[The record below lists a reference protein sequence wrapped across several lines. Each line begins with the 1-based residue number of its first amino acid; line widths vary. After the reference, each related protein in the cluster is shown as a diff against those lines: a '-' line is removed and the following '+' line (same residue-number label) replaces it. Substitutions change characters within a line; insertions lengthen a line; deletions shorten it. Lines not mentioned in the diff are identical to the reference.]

1 MNIGINRY
9 DESVCVLSSCS
20 AGRNESFLDKI
31 PFTVLK
37 IREDLYVHVHVK
49 KFELILKNLF
59 APKVNQRLQLGCSL
73 CSQKFSIFITNF
85 YQILI
90 IIKSLNLLQS

>member
-37 IREDLYVHVHVK
+37 IRGTCTVVCTCIHRK
-49 KFELILKNLF
+49 IELILNNLF
-59 APKVNQRLQLGCSL
+59 APNVNQKPKLGYSSENSPFLLQ
-73 CSQKFSIFITNF
+73 IFIR
-85 YQILI
+85 Y
-90 IIKSLNLLQS
+90 

>member
-49 KFELILKNLF
+49 KFELILKKLF
-59 APKVNQRLQLGCSL
+59 APKANQRPQLGYS
-73 CSQKFSIFITNF
+73 SKKFSIFITNF
-85 YQILI
+85 YKILI

>member
-37 IREDLYVHVHVK
+37 IREDLYVHVYVK
-49 KFELILKNLF
+49 KFELILKSLF
-59 APKVNQRLQLGCSL
+59 APKVNQRPQLGYS
-73 CSQKFSIFITNF
+73 SEKFTIFITNF

>member
-9 DESVCVLSSCS
+9 DESVYVLSSCS

-37 IREDLYVHVHVK
+37 IREDLYVHVYV
-49 KFELILKNLF
+49 ENL
-59 APKVNQRLQLGCSL
+59 S
-73 CSQKFSIFITNF
+73 
-85 YQILI
+85 
-90 IIKSLNLLQS
+90 

>member
-37 IREDLYVHVHVK
+37 IRGLVCTCIRR

-59 APKVNQRLQLGCSL
+59 APKPNQRQQLGYS
-73 CSQKFSIFITNF
+73 SEKFSIFITNF
-85 YQILI
+85 YQTLI